1 MSPSGPISEVSPLS
15 GYRLRLTHRLSRQHG
30 TWSTIGKFNR
40 NIREIVTVRT
50 KSLFSIGYSSKK
62 IKLRTFLMLHK
73 MIWCCYSWKWGS
85 YLTRS
90 WFKIWSRLTW
100 SLSFVFTKLC
110 IVTLC
115 ADIILL
121 SHCVDPTIIRRTVT
135 SFRVTQNPQFLPHR
149 SKPLFDIVWLALR
162 AVSLWKGSRSL
173 RIQHWSESP
182 LRKDLD
188 PTLITRRLATCLLRG
203 CSQFCNYGSQFFTSS
218 HINCLNCFQC
228 LHCLHCLHCV

>member
-121 SHCVDPTIIRRTVT
+121 SLCVDPTIIRRTVT

-149 SKPLFDIVWLALR
+149 ITSIKTFVWYCVAGIACCESLERVAL
-162 AVSLWKGSRSL
+162 
-173 RIQHWSESP
+173 SP
-182 LRKDLD
+182 D
-188 PTLITRRLATCLLRG
+188 PTLIWVSAEK
-203 CSQFCNYGSQFFTSS
+203 GSGSNID
-218 HINCLNCFQC
+218 H
-228 LHCLHCLHCV
+228 